1 MARPCEG
8 SPSQGLCGRMD
19 YMRNRKRILRMM
31 IRLLPVVL
39 VVVGVMV
46 TLGILISGCGKQKE
60 GQKMVVFTKAL
71 GKDEI
76 FRIGDEI
83 CTLPE
88 MMVFL
93 TTTQREYENV
103 YSEKIWNTVQDG
115 VTLEDY
121 VKEKVLEKAAQM
133 KSMYLLAK
141 EKGLELTE
149 QEKNFAK
156 AAAKDYLG
164 QVGTAQKESLKLT
177 EETVQKLYEEYA
189 LANKVYLDITGDVNP
204 EISDDEARIVTV
216 QHILIRTG
224 SKDAEGNWVPFLTA
238 EKNAAYEE
246 ATKIWEE
253 ATSGK
258 KSFEDLAARYSEDS
272 TLTYSFGKGEMDPAI
287 EAVAFRME
295 TDEISNVVESENGY
309 HVLKCIST
317 FNSEET
323 QANKKKILEARRNE
337 AFGQEYDAFVEIL
350 AKKLNESAWE
360 EVGLIRD
367 GSLPNADFFEVYDKF
382 FPQK

>member
-1 MARPCEG
+1 
-8 SPSQGLCGRMD
+8 
-19 YMRNRKRILRMM
+19 MRNRKRIFRIV

-39 VVVGVMV
+39 IVVGVMV
-46 TLGILISGCGKQKE
+46 GLGILISGCGKEKE

-103 YSEKIWNTVQDG
+103 YSEKIWNTAQDG

-141 EKGLELTE
+141 EKGLELTD
-149 QEKNFAK
+149 QERNFAK

-164 QVGTAQKESLKLT
+164 QIGTVQKESLKLT

-189 LANKVYLDITGDVNP
+189 LANKVYLEITSDVNP

-224 SKDAEGNWVPFLTA
+224 SKDKDGNWVPFLTA
-238 EKNAAYEE
+238 EKNEAYEE
-246 ATKIWEE
+246 ATKVWEE
-253 ATSGK
+253 ATAGK
-258 KSFEDLAARYSEDS
+258 KSFEDLAARYSEDAN
-272 TLTYSFGKGEMDPAI
+272 LTYSFGKGEMDPAI

-295 TDEISNVVESENGY
+295 TGEISNVVESENGY

-317 FNSEET
+317 FDSEET

-337 AFGQEYDAFVEIL
+337 AFGQEYDAFVETL

-360 EVGLIRD
+360 EVSLIRD
-367 GSLPNADFFEVYDKF
+367 GTLPNADFFEVYEKF
-382 FPQK
+382 FPN